1 MSMTENTSAAAVG
14 VSPSLTPEALLNLGM
29 SFWRAKTFLSAI
41 ELNVFTELGKKPM
54 DEAALS
60 GKLGLH
66 PRSSRDF
73 LDALVALGV
82 LQRSGQIYSNS
93 PDADF
98 FLDSAKPSYIGGFL
112 EMVNA
117 RLYTHWGS
125 LTEGLR
131 TGKPQNEIKAGQA
144 EPFAELYA
152 DPVRMRGF
160 VQAMTGLSIGTGAAI
175 AKKFPWSKY
184 KTFCDVGGAQ
194 GGVAVQIALQNPHLT
209 GMVFDLPAV
218 QPLFEEYV
226 RSFHLENRLRFV
238 PGNFFKEQLPNSD
251 VILMGHILHDWGLA
265 DKKMLISKAY
275 QALPSNGA
283 YIAFETLIDD
293 ERKTN
298 AMGLLMSLNM
308 LIETPEG
315 FDYSGADGRAWFA
328 EAGFKDVSTEPLA
341 GPDAMV
347 VGFKR

>member
-1 MSMTENTSAAAVG
+1 MNPEQNKNLSASESAAPLNPG
-14 VSPSLTPEALLNLGM
+14 RLISLGLG
-29 SFWRAKTFLSAI
+29 FWGAKTFLSAI
-41 ELNVFTELGKKPM
+41 ELGVFTELAKKPA
-54 DEAALS
+54 DSASLC
-60 GKLGLH
+60 KQLGLH

-73 LDALVALGV
+73 LDTLVSLGA
-82 LQRSGQIYSNS
+82 LQRDGQIYSNS
-93 PDADF
+93 PDADV
-98 FLDSAKPSYIGGFL
+98 FLDSAKPSYVGGFL

-131 TGKPQNEIKAGQA
+131 TGKPQNEIKMGQS

-152 DPVRMRGF
+152 DPARLRLF
-160 VQAMTGLSIGTGAAI
+160 VQAMTGLSIGTGKAI
-175 AKKFPWSKY
+175 AQKFPWNNY
-184 KTFCDVGGAQ
+184 KTFCDVGGSQ
-194 GGVAVQIALQNPHLT
+194 GGVAVQIALQHPHLT
-209 GMVFDLPAV
+209 GVVFDLPAV

-238 PGNFFKEQLPNSD
+238 PGNFFKEPLPGSD

-275 QALPSNGA
+275 QALPPKGA

-293 ERKTN
+293 ERQTN
-298 AMGLLMSLNM
+298 TLGLLMSLNM

-315 FDYSGADGRAWFA
+315 FDYSGADGCGWFA
-328 EAGFKDVSTEPLA
+328 EAGFKDLRTESLA

-347 VGFKR
+347 VGFKK